1 MLTSSYSRTSYS
13 RTSYSQTNYS
23 RTSYSRITGLSTV
36 IAALTFSSAPLEA
49 QTVTGTID
57 ASITL
62 EDACSINNEEGSA
75 VDFGSLAFGT
85 HSALFDES
93 DAQVAGAGGI
103 SVLCSPGVAPTFTL
117 LSGLHDNQASPA
129 VHAMQDTAETAFVGY
144 TLYTDS
150 ARTTALA
157 VNDTIVL
164 SAFASTPQTIDLY
177 GRAFG
182 DPGNLPAGTYED
194 TLNVELSW

>member
-1 MLTSSYSRTSYS
+1 MLTL
-13 RTSYSQTNYS
+13 NYS

-36 IAALTFSSAPLEA
+36 IAALTFSNSTLEA
-49 QTVTGTID
+49 QTVSGTID

-62 EDACSINNEEGSA
+62 EDACSVNGEEGAA

-85 HSALFDES
+85 HSALFDQA
-93 DAQVAGAGGI
+93 DAQVAGGGGI
-103 SVLCSPGVAPTFTL
+103 TVLCSPGVTPTFTL

-129 VHAMQDTAETAFVGY
+129 THAMQDTAATAFVGY
-144 TLYTDS
+144 TLYTDT
-150 ARTTALA
+150 ARTEALA
-157 VNDTIVL
+157 VNDTIIL
-164 SAFASTPQTIDLY
+164 SAFASNPQTIDLY

>member
-1 MLTSSYSRTSYS
+1 MLNSSYSRV
-13 RTSYSQTNYS
+13 
-23 RTSYSRITGLSTV
+23 TGLGTI
-36 IAALTFSSAPLEA
+36 IAALTFSPSSLEA
-49 QTVTGTID
+49 QTVSGTID

-62 EDACSINNEEGSA
+62 EAACSVDGAEGAA

-85 HSALFDES
+85 HSALFGEA

-103 SVLCSPGVAPTFTL
+103 SVLCSPGVTPTFTL

-129 VHAMQDTAETAFVGY
+129 VHAMQDTAATAFVGY
-144 TLYTDS
+144 TLYTDV
-150 ARTTALA
+150 ARTTELA
-157 VNDTIVL
+157 INDEIVL
-164 SAFASTPQTIDLY
+164 SEFTSGSGSQSIDLY

>member
-1 MLTSSYSRTSYS
+1 MLTL
-13 RTSYSQTNYS
+13 NYS
-23 RTSYSRITGLSTV
+23 RVTGLSTV
-36 IAALTFSSAPLEA
+36 IAALTFSHSTLEA
-49 QTVTGTID
+49 QTVSGTID

-62 EDACSINNEEGSA
+62 EDACSVDGEEGAA

-85 HSALFDES
+85 HSALFDQA

-103 SVLCSPGVAPTFTL
+103 SVLCSPGVVPTFTL
-117 LSGLHDNQASPA
+117 LGGLYDNQASPA
-129 VHAMQDTAETAFVGY
+129 VHAMQDTAATALVGY
-144 TLYTDS
+144 TLYTD
-150 ARTTALA
+150 ATRADALA
-157 VNDTIVL
+157 INDTITL
-164 SAFASTPQTIDLY
+164 SAFANTPQTIELY

>member
-1 MLTSSYSRTSYS
+1 MLTL
-13 RTSYSQTNYS
+13 NYS
-23 RTSYSRITGLSTV
+23 RTSYSRITGLGTV
-36 IAALTFSSAPLEA
+36 IAALTFSHSTLEA
-49 QTVTGTID
+49 QTVSGTID

-62 EDACSINNEEGSA
+62 EDACSVNGEEGAA

-85 HSALFDES
+85 HSALFDQA
-93 DAQVAGAGGI
+93 DAQVAGGGGI
-103 SVLCSPGVAPTFTL
+103 TVLCSPGVTPTFTL

-129 VHAMQDTAETAFVGY
+129 THAMQDTAATAFVGY
-144 TLYTDS
+144 TLYTDT
-150 ARTTALA
+150 ARTEALA
-157 VNDTIVL
+157 VNDTIIL
-164 SAFASTPQTIDLY
+164 SAFASAPQTIDLY